1 MADYL
6 RLRQLCLVAH
16 ELAPVEAA
24 LRDLFGLAVCHRDGA
39 VAKYGLHNML
49 FPVGTAFLEVVA
61 PLPGAATG
69 SAAERYLARRG
80 GDGGYMVILDCGDI
94 ERRRGHL
101 AEIGVRIANP
111 LRYESYTGL
120 QLHPRDTGGAML
132 EFNHTEGGEAL
143 DGPYHPA
150 GPNWQ
155 AAVRTGIVQAMP
167 AAEVQSTDPIALA
180 RKWSAIIERPVGTD
194 AAGAPEIRLDLGAIR
209 FIEAADGRGDGLGGI
224 DMTVTDRAR
233 LGDRAEALGLTIED
247 DMILVGGIRFRL
259 VGP

>member
-1 MADYL
+1 
-6 RLRQLCLVAH
+6 
-16 ELAPVEAA
+16 
-24 LRDLFGLAVCHRDGA
+24 
-39 VAKYGLHNML
+39 
-49 FPVGTAFLEVVA
+49 
-61 PLPGAATG
+61 
-69 SAAERYLARRG
+69 
-80 GDGGYMVILDCGDI
+80 
-94 ERRRGHL
+94 
-101 AEIGVRIANP
+101 VRIANP